1 MEGYTI
7 DSDAEHFTGEMA
19 TSATIKS
26 LVSLNSLNLCVCN
39 FDLHDVILIDQII
52 ASSRTASLQ
61 LQQVVCVVCC
71 GSNNS
76 NIQSLFR
83 WFLSLCRS
91 VGVVAVARDV
101 PRFPQDEGPA
111 S

>member
-26 LVSLNSLNLCVCN
+26 LNSLNLCVCN

-52 ASSRTASLQ
+52 AFIASSRTASLQ
-61 LQQVVCVVCC
+61 LQQVVCVVGCN
-71 GSNNS
+71 SNNS

-83 WFLSLCRS
+83 WFLLLCHS
-91 VGVVAVARDV
+91 VGVGVVARDF